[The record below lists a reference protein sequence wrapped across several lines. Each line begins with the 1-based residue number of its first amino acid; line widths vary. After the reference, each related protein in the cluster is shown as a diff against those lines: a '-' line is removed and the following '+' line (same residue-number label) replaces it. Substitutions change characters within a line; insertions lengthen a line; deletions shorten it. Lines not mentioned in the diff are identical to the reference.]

1 MNTAT
6 GPYRDFIT
14 ARLEELA
21 QIAQEA
27 HNELLQLFAAQDPV
41 FGHLAAAD
49 WTWGYPMTD
58 PNIIKPTETGTY
70 QLRAFST
77 IITRAGTRTP
87 LKTPPHAKILNQ
99 FSPATITALT
109 TALAAAAAAATND
122 TELCALA
129 AIWKDHP
136 NHPDRKTIGQ

>member
-1 MNTAT
+1 MNTPAS
-6 GPYRDFIT
+6 PYRDFIT
-14 ARLEELA
+14 DRLDELA
-21 QIAQEA
+21 QLAQDA
-27 HNELLQLFAAQDPV
+27 HTELQQLFAAEGHLL
-41 FGHLAAAD
+41 GHLAAAD

-58 PNIIKPTETGTY
+58 PNIHKPAEKGTY

-99 FSPATITALT
+99 FSPAAITALT
-109 TALAAAAAAATND
+109 TVLAAAAAAATD
-122 TELCALA
+122 TELQAIA